1 MCINWKSLDT
11 IQNIQ
16 KKKITN
22 NRNRRHIIYV
32 LYRWIYIDTLI
43 YVCLCDRPT
52 TIRSQPSRL
61 YVSYMPEF
69 YNETFKQTDIC
80 GWMDGRTDGQSLELE
95 DLYTNI
101 YRLIYRFRFFVYCVL
116 HMYDIYLHLYG
127 SCQPFK
133 VHCGSL
139 SKSDQS
145 HSNNLPA

>member
-1 MCINWKSLDT
+1 MCVCVTDQRPSDHSQAGCTCRTCLNFIMKHS
-11 IQNIQ
+11 
-16 KKKITN
+16 
-22 NRNRRHIIYV
+22 NRQIY
-32 LYRWIYIDTLI
+32 
-43 YVCLCDRPT
+43 
-52 TIRSQPSRL
+52 
-61 YVSYMPEF
+61 
-69 YNETFKQTDIC
+69 

-145 HSNNLPA
+145 QSTNLPA